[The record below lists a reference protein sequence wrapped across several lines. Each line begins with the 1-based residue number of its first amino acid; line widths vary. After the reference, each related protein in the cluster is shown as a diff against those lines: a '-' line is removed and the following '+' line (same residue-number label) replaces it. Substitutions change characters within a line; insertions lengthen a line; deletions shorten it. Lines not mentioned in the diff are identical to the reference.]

1 MTKVEAWIDA
11 MRLRTLP
18 LSVSGIIA
26 GSGMAAVLEK
36 WNASIF
42 GLAML
47 TTIGFQVLSNLAND
61 LGDGQKGT
69 DNKNRVGPKRAIQS
83 GTISIQEMKIGII
96 ISTLISLSSA
106 GLLIY
111 VSASNLTKELLLFYT
126 VLALLCVLAAITY
139 TVGKNAYGYRG
150 LGDLMVFIFF
160 GLVSVLGVFS
170 LYGLTF
176 EWLVLFPALSIG
188 FWSVAVLNL
197 NNLRDHENDALSGK
211 TTIVVKMGF
220 QNGKNYH
227 VFLILCGVASW
238 FFTILMFSYL
248 TYNVFLTIAL
258 LPAIALLFHLQK
270 VYQTRIPKKLD
281 PELKKVALL
290 TFFAALLFAV
300 ILNLPLP
307 TVDF

>member
-1 MTKVEAWIDA
+1 MFY
-11 MRLRTLP
+11 
-18 LSVSGIIA
+18 
-26 GSGMAAVLEK
+26 AVL
-36 WNASIF
+36 
-42 GLAML
+42 
-47 TTIGFQVLSNLAND
+47 
-61 LGDGQKGT
+61 
-69 DNKNRVGPKRAIQS
+69 AI
-83 GTISIQEMKIGII
+83 
-96 ISTLISLSSA
+96 
-106 GLLIY
+106 
-111 VSASNLTKELLLFYT
+111 
-126 VLALLCVLAAITY
+126 LCVLAAITY
-139 TVGKNAYGYRG
+139 TVGKNAYGYKG

-170 LYGLTF
+170 LYGITF

-211 TTIVVKMGF
+211 TTMVVKMGF

-227 VFLILCGVASW
+227 AFLILSGVASW
-238 FFTILMFSYL
+238 FFAILMFSYL

-270 VYQTRIPKKLD
+270 VYQTQIPKKLD

-290 TFFAALLFAV
+290 TFFGAFLFAL

-307 TVDF
+307 TIEF